1 MIHLLYDFLSAV
13 SFLTIVPIPS
23 RILSKTRSLVS
34 SMVFYPFIGFL
45 IAALSLGLV
54 AGLKPFLSER
64 LESLLLVLF
73 PILLSGGLHV
83 DGLADFFDGFFQGRN
98 REGILAVM
106 KDSRIGVWGTLSVV
120 FLVLLKWEFLMIV
133 PVREMSFLTA
143 LTFSRWSFVVLSY
156 LFPYARP
163 EGGLGQAFAGKVGFR
178 ELAVASASCLAM
190 NCILGSLGIGL
201 FIGSALFVFCAGK
214 FYQKKIGGI
223 TGDLM
228 GATGEMLEV
237 FIYFLIVLLSV
248 WIK

>member
-1 MIHLLYDFLSAV
+1 MIHLFYDFLSAV

-143 LTFSRWSFVVLSY
+143 LTLISWKE
-156 LFPYARP
+156 AW
-163 EGGLGQAFAGKVGFR
+163 A
-178 ELAVASASCLAM
+178 
-190 NCILGSLGIGL
+190 IL
-201 FIGSALFVFCAGK
+201 VM
-214 FYQKKIGGI
+214 KKSHS
-223 TGDLM
+223 
-228 GATGEMLEV
+228 ATGFQEGR
-237 FIYFLIVLLSV
+237 
-248 WIK
+248 